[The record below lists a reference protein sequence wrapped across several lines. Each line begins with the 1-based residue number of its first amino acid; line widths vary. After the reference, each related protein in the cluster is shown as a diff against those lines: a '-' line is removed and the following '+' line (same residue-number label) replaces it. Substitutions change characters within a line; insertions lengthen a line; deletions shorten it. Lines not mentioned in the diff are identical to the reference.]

1 MALRFMRGRRRSIV
15 RFTSAV
21 AIIGIAAGV
30 ASLIFAQALARGFQ
44 SEMQEKIL
52 ANTPHIT
59 VFSRDGSKIAN
70 WESIA
75 GNIGQIENVRSI
87 SATDHEPALLAGPDS
102 TNYAVV
108 RVSGSNNSG
117 GEIEIAAGVELAAKS
132 GLKPGD
138 KAEIVALEN
147 GATPNT
153 VPVRISNVLNTG
165 FFEYDSTWII
175 VSPDNFI
182 RIFGQTEFV
191 PSALEISVNDIYQSG
206 TAAAVIREQT
216 GGNFRVVD
224 WQEAN
229 RPLFAALSLERKAA
243 LVIISLIIFVAV
255 LNIATTLALLV
266 NERRR
271 DIAILRSCGALG
283 KTVVGMFLFEG
294 LILGLIGVVS
304 GLVLGLTACLM
315 ANYFRLINLSA
326 EIYLLSYIP
335 LRPTVID
342 VVTISLFALILCL
355 TATIYPSIK
364 AAGVKP
370 LENLRDGA

>member
-1 MALRFMRGRRRSIV
+1 MRGRRRSIV

>member
-1 MALRFMRGRRRSIV
+1 MRGRRQSLV

-21 AIIGIAAGV
+21 AVIGIAAGV

-44 SEMQEKIL
+44 GEMQEKIL

-59 VFSRDGSKIAN
+59 VFSQDGSKIAT

-75 GNIGQIENVRSI
+75 GSIGRIENVRSV
-87 SATDHEPALLAGPDS
+87 SVTDYEPALLAGPDS
-102 TNYAVV
+102 TGYAVV
-108 RVSGSNNSG
+108 RVSGDGNSG
-117 GEIEIAAGVELAAKS
+117 GEIEISAGAELAAKS
-132 GLKPGD
+132 GLKQGD

-147 GATPNT
+147 GPMPKT
-153 VPVRISNVLNTG
+153 VPVRVSKLLNTG
-165 FFEYDSTWII
+165 FFEYDSTWIV

-182 RIFGQTEFV
+182 RIFGRSEFV
-191 PSALEISVNDIYQSG
+191 PSALEVSVINIYESG
-206 TAAAVIREQT
+206 ATAAKIRERT

-229 RPLFAALSLERKAA
+229 RPLFAALSLERKAV

-271 DIAILRSCGALG
+271 DIAILRTLG
-283 KTVVGMFLFEG
+283 SMAKTIVAMFVVEG
-294 LILGLIGVVS
+294 LILGVTGVIS
-304 GLVLGLTACLM
+304 GILLGLSACFA

-326 EIYLLSYIP
+326 EVYLLSYIP
-335 LRPTVID
+335 LRPALID
-342 VVTISLFALILCL
+342 IVTISIFALVLSLI
-355 TATIYPSIK
+355 ATIYPSAK

-370 LENLRDGA
+370 LENLRNGA

>member
-1 MALRFMRGRRRSIV
+1 MRGRRRSLV

-44 SEMQEKIL
+44 GEMQEKIL
-52 ANTPHIT
+52 ANTPHIS
-59 VFSRDGSKIAN
+59 VFMQDGSKINN
-70 WESIA
+70 WESVA
-75 GNIGQIENVRSI
+75 ANLGEIENVRLV
-87 SATDHEPALLAGPDS
+87 SATDNEPALLAGPDS

-108 RVSGSNNSG
+108 RVSGINNSG
-117 GEIEIAAGVELAAKS
+117 TEIEIAAGAELASKS
-132 GLKPGD
+132 GLKQGD

-147 GATPNT
+147 ESTPTT
-153 VPVRISNVLNTG
+153 VPVRVSNLLNTG
-165 FFEYDSTWII
+165 IFEYDSTWII

-182 RIFGQTEFV
+182 RIFHQTEFV
-191 PSALEISVNDIYQSG
+191 PSALEIFVNDIYESDG
-206 TAAAVIREQT
+206 TAAKIRERT
-216 GGNFRVVD
+216 SGNFRVVD

-255 LNIATTLALLV
+255 LNIATMLALLV

-271 DIAILRSCGALG
+271 DIAILRTFGALA
-283 KTVVGMFLFEG
+283 KTVVAMFVIEG
-294 LILGLIGVVS
+294 LILGFLGVVS
-304 GLVLGLTACLM
+304 GVLLGLSACM
-315 ANYFRLINLSA
+315 IANYFRLINLSA
-326 EIYLLSYIP
+326 EVYFLSYIP
-335 LRPTVID
+335 LRPAVVD
-342 VVTISLFALILCL
+342 VLTISLFAMILCL
-355 TATIYPSIK
+355 IATIYPSIK

>member
-1 MALRFMRGRRRSIV
+1 MRGRRRSLV
-15 RFTSAV
+15 RFTSAA

-30 ASLIFAQALARGFQ
+30 ASLVFAQALARGFQ

-59 VFSRDGSKIAN
+59 VFSRDGSKIAD

-75 GNIGQIENVRSI
+75 GSIGRIENVRSV
-87 SATDHEPALLAGPDS
+87 SATDHELALLAGPNS
-102 TNYAVV
+102 TNYAIV
-108 RVSGSNNSG
+108 RVRGPNNSG
-117 GEIEIAAGVELAAKS
+117 GEIEIAAGTELAAKS
-132 GLKPGD
+132 GLKQGD

-147 GATPNT
+147 GATPKT
-153 VPVRISNVLNTG
+153 VPVRVSNLLNTG

-182 RIFGQTEFV
+182 KIFGQTDFV
-191 PSALEISVNDIYQSG
+191 PSVLEIAVNDIYNSG
-206 TAAAVIREQT
+206 PAAAKIREQT
-216 GGNFRVVD
+216 GGNFRIVD

-271 DIAILRSCGALG
+271 DIAILRTCGAMA
-283 KTVVGMFLFEG
+283 KTVVAMFVLEGM
-294 LILGLIGVVS
+294 ILGLTGVIS
-304 GLVLGLTACLM
+304 GLLLGLSACLI

-326 EIYLLSYIP
+326 EVYLLSYIP
-335 LRPTVID
+335 LRPAVID
-342 VVTISLFALILCL
+342 VLAISLTALILCL
-355 TATIYPSIK
+355 AATIYPSIK

-370 LENLRDGA
+370 LQNLRDDA